1 MRGNLPLVRGELLY
15 ALYSGQLF
23 FLAAGLLLAAMVM
36 PKWIAGIAGMLAV
49 ALGVFSAPLE
59 PAAAL
64 VLAFAF
70 WAGSRKRSSRP
81 MAILAAIVCAGAIL
95 VELPYHVRRRAIAAP
110 SRIYVIGD
118 SLASG
123 GFGETM
129 PWPQLLRARLRVP
142 VTNLALASADT
153 ALAIER
159 EVPLL
164 GPAADDRELVLV
176 EIGGNDMLDGLEAL
190 TFSTN
195 LDQLLTAATD
205 GRQAVM
211 LELPLLPGR
220 LLYGSIQRHQ
230 ARKHGVTLLPKRIL
244 ARVLT
249 TPGFTSDGV
258 HLTQEGHDALARA
271 VAGHFNPAVPQ
282 PRR

>member
-1 MRGNLPLVRGELLY
+1 MRGEFLY

-36 PKWIAGIAGMLAV
+36 PKWIAGIVGMLAV
-49 ALGVFSAPLE
+49 ALGVFSAPVE

-64 VLAFAF
+64 VIAFGF

-95 VELPYHVRRRAIAAP
+95 VELPYHVWRRAIAAP

-220 LLYGSIQRHQ
+220 LLYGSIQRRQ

-249 TPGFTSDGV
+249 TPGLTSDGV

-271 VAGHFNPAVPQ
+271 VAGHFNPALPQ